1 MQMVCSAFVSK
12 TYSSVQWLSM
22 VWLVKICI
30 VEINLYSL
38 NLYNWWN
45 LSDCAGWFRLKLFD
59 KSDIMLIQ
67 EITTIH
73 LSLKFLC
80 FSSVLFNNKLV
91 HNTVQYQY
99 TITFPQITNLKSFN
113 LWIGNYLCLATTVQ
127 YFVLYTEQKSVLL
140 MADSSLSLMSQYKA
154 RFLQVYVPIILNSF
168 SPSGNPQAFDCCP
181 CPGSWVFDTKSLLR
195 VENLNPVK
203 VGWEIWA
210 QRVWNLQK
218 RWYFLFF

>member
-1 MQMVCSAFVSK
+1 
-12 TYSSVQWLSM
+12 
-22 VWLVKICI
+22 
-30 VEINLYSL
+30 
-38 NLYNWWN
+38 
-45 LSDCAGWFRLKLFD
+45 
-59 KSDIMLIQ
+59 MLIQ

-80 FSSVLFNNKLV
+80 FSSVLFNNKLF

-140 MADSSLSLMSQYKA
+140 MADSSLSLMSQCKA
-154 RFLQVYVPIILNSF
+154 RFLQDYVSINLNSF

-203 VGWEIWA
+203 GGKSEPKEFEIYRRGDISFFLILD
-210 QRVWNLQK
+210 RVPSQATRTSGLSH
-218 RWYFLFF
+218 RMFFL

>member
-38 NLYNWWN
+38 NLYNCWN
-45 LSDCAGWFRLKLFD
+45 LSDCAGWFRLKFFD

-140 MADSSLSLMSQYKA
+140 MADSSLSLMSQCKA
-154 RFLQVYVPIILNSF
+154 RFFTGLCTNHF
-168 SPSGNPQAFDCCP
+168 E
-181 CPGSWVFDTKSLLR
+181 LLLPLR
-195 VENLNPVK
+195 
-203 VGWEIWA
+203 
-210 QRVWNLQK
+210 
-218 RWYFLFF
+218 